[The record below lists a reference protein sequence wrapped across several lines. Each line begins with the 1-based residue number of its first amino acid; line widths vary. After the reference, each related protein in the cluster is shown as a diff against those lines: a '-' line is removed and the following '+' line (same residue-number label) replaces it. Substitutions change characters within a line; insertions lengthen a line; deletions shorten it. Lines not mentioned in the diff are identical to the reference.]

1 MVHLIRLIT
10 RLLSVTLLL
19 LALLVVS
26 LRIGLANIDYFETEI
41 KQWLANEVAS
51 SISFADIH
59 GGWNQFNPIIRLKN
73 ASVTLPNR
81 NQPISVDEMAV
92 ELDLVKSVWLQ
103 SPVIREISGAIKNLK
118 LKKDSGGQ
126 WWLNETHLGGAG
138 GSSSPKTNI
147 AALLS
152 NFPHYL
158 DLEIK
163 QLIIIDQSSGQ
174 DYEINWVQLDL
185 QQHDDSFHL
194 ELATS
199 LPASLGDQL
208 LMKAIVKPESSL
220 VYIKSD
226 RIELAGFAALFD
238 LEFPALQKA
247 ELSAEVWVNLVESQ
261 VVGFNSHLSVNE
273 GLVQLE
279 SENLLYSFA
288 LSGQINAVQH
298 QGRWTVSNQ
307 IEGLKIN
314 NNVLQPFN
322 SEIRIATNTQQTLIE
337 GWIGDFE
344 LDNLRVLDS
353 GLVPVKLADSLQKS
367 ELKGRLS
374 SIWFSLDPSNIES
387 LLLTAD
393 ASNVASKPV
402 NGIPGIDRIDG
413 SILIGKNNAGLDISG
428 RQITLDLAD
437 QFRAPF
443 DIEKLSLVAHASLVD
458 GEFLIS
464 VPSFE
469 IANDDLRG
477 SGRLWIEGN
486 RADRPFMYLRANFAD
501 AKGSSTPKY
510 VPVKI
515 MPKKVIAW
523 VDQGVKNADVP
534 HGDLL
539 YHGRLRN
546 IKKLIKDRAGE
557 LVVDFQVENAEIR
570 FDPKWPVASNG
581 SGRVIF
587 HNLGVDVAL
596 DKVSLEAIDNGT
608 ASISIA
614 DFMHAEI
621 KVDVETSA
629 TTEAAIQTWIKTPVG
644 QKYKSIVD
652 GFRNV
657 SGSVNAKLGIL
668 LPISD
673 KKRNE
678 EVDINLTFANS
689 AVEVPAWGLDLSHIN
704 GKLQITETS
713 LLAESIKANF
723 YGDPIDVSIGTDRK
737 NNYTLVQ
744 ARGNIQ
750 SKQLLVLLPKYLKKG
765 IEGSSDWQVRL
776 KIANLQTDDQNPLV
790 QINAGSRM
798 INTGVLFPAPFRKPK
813 QSSRPANIQISIFN
827 NNQVDFNLSYG
838 TSIKAQGKIEADK
851 QGDYQLYS
859 LGLGFSTPL
868 RNKPGAGIKVYGSLS
883 QLSLDDWFEYYHSRI
898 ATEGANAV
906 DLLES
911 MESIDLE
918 VQSAFL
924 YRNNLVNSYLN
935 VKRKGESFSA
945 NIESSMIKG
954 KFDIPL
960 KNSPTMPI
968 VADLDF
974 FRLRSSESE
983 SESSGLTPQDMF
995 NLQLRSKVF
1004 SYDDMVFTDLQLD
1017 SRLENDELTI
1027 DNLVVRNNK
1036 VLLSSTAIWQYTADT
1051 NRHRSAVN
1059 ISITGEEFGQT
1070 LTSLGLGE
1078 ALLNGTIKLDG
1089 QVRWSGEL
1097 LGLDWESL
1105 VGDARLEIEN
1115 GVLKN
1120 VDPGSGRIV
1129 GLMSLSALP
1138 RRFSLDFKDVLL
1150 EGLDFDKIAGSYR
1163 IEGENLYTTDTSME
1177 GSSAKIFVTGRTGL
1191 LTRDYDQKLI
1201 IIPRIRH
1208 SLPVVGAIAAGTT
1221 VGLGFLLLQNLFKDV
1236 IDKSVQAEYLVTGSW
1251 DNPQLELVKK
1261 VVNPRPKIEK

>member
-1 MVHLIRLIT
+1 
-10 RLLSVTLLL
+10 
-19 LALLVVS
+19 
-26 LRIGLANIDYFETEI
+26 
-41 KQWLANEVAS
+41 
-51 SISFADIH
+51 
-59 GGWNQFNPIIRLKN
+59 
-73 ASVTLPNR
+73 
-81 NQPISVDEMAV
+81 
-92 ELDLVKSVWLQ
+92 
-103 SPVIREISGAIKNLK
+103 
-118 LKKDSGGQ
+118 
-126 WWLNETHLGGAG
+126 
-138 GSSSPKTNI
+138 
-147 AALLS
+147 
-152 NFPHYL
+152 
-158 DLEIK
+158 
-163 QLIIIDQSSGQ
+163 
-174 DYEINWVQLDL
+174 
-185 QQHDDSFHL
+185 
-194 ELATS
+194 
-199 LPASLGDQL
+199 
-208 LMKAIVKPESSL
+208 
-220 VYIKSD
+220 
-226 RIELAGFAALFD
+226 
-238 LEFPALQKA
+238 
-247 ELSAEVWVNLVESQ
+247 
-261 VVGFNSHLSVNE
+261 
-273 GLVQLE
+273 
-279 SENLLYSFA
+279 
-288 LSGQINAVQH
+288 
-298 QGRWTVSNQ
+298 
-307 IEGLKIN
+307 
-314 NNVLQPFN
+314 
-322 SEIRIATNTQQTLIE
+322 
-337 GWIGDFE
+337 
-344 LDNLRVLDS
+344 
-353 GLVPVKLADSLQKS
+353 
-367 ELKGRLS
+367 
-374 SIWFSLDPSNIES
+374 
-387 LLLTAD
+387 
-393 ASNVASKPV
+393 
-402 NGIPGIDRIDG
+402 
-413 SILIGKNNAGLDISG
+413 
-428 RQITLDLAD
+428 
-437 QFRAPF
+437 
-443 DIEKLSLVAHASLVD
+443 
-458 GEFLIS
+458 
-464 VPSFE
+464 
-469 IANDDLRG
+469 
-477 SGRLWIEGN
+477 
-486 RADRPFMYLRANFAD
+486 
-501 AKGSSTPKY
+501 
-510 VPVKI
+510 
-515 MPKKVIAW
+515 

-557 LVVDFQVENAEIR
+557 LVVDFQVENAEVQ
-570 FDPKWPVASNG
+570 FDPKWPIASNG

-596 DKVSLEAIDNGT
+596 DRVSLEAIDNGT

-629 TTEAAIQTWIKTPVG
+629 TTEAAVQTWIKTPVG

-657 SGSVNAKLGIL
+657 NGSVNAKLGIL

-713 LLAESIKANF
+713 LMAESIKANF

-737 NNYTLVQ
+737 SNHTLVQ
-744 ARGNIQ
+744 ARGDIQ
-750 SKQLLVLLPKYLKKG
+750 SKQLLVLLPKYLKRG
-765 IEGSSDWQVRL
+765 IEGSSDWQVQL
-776 KIANLQTDDQNPLV
+776 KIANHQTDDQNPLV
-790 QINAGSRM
+790 QIKAGSKM

-813 QSSRPANIQISIFN
+813 QSNRPANIQISIFN

-838 TSIKAQGKIEADK
+838 TGIKAQGKIEADK
-851 QGDYQLYS
+851 QGDYQLYN

-898 ATEGANAV
+898 VTEGANAV

-918 VQSAFL
+918 VRSAFL
-924 YRNNLVNSYLN
+924 YSNKLVNSYLN
-935 VKRKGESFSA
+935 VKRKGDSFSA

-954 KFDIPL
+954 KLDIPL

-974 FRLRSSESE
+974 FRLWSSESE

-1036 VLLSSTAIWQYTADT
+1036 VLLSSTATWQYTAAT
-1051 NRHRSAVN
+1051 NQHRSAVN

-1078 ALLNGTIKLDG
+1078 ALLDG
-1089 QVRWSGEL
+1089 EINLEGQASWSGEL
-1097 LGLDWESL
+1097 LALDWETL

-1150 EGLDFDKIAGSYR
+1150 EGLDFDKIAGSYK
-1163 IEGENLYTTDTSME
+1163 IEGENLYTTDTRME

-1191 LTRDYDQKLI
+1191 LSRDYDQKLI

-1208 SLPVVGAIAAGTT
+1208 SLPVVGAIAAGTA

-1261 VVNPRPKIEK
+1261 VVNPRPKVEK